1 VKWDEE
7 KLEVSPIDGAVR
19 KFFVRVP
26 QSDESRIKSVFG
38 DVEIMTGVVDGECGF
53 VTSEMSE
60 ADYRKKAEQ
69 FGNILSMI
77 RVD

>member
-1 VKWDEE
+1 M
-7 KLEVSPIDGAVR
+7 
-19 KFFVRVP
+19 
-26 QSDESRIKSVFG
+26 
-38 DVEIMTGVVDGECGF
+38 MTGVVKGECGF

-60 ADYRKKAEQ
+60 SEYKKKAEA

>member
-1 VKWDEE
+1 
-7 KLEVSPIDGAVR
+7 
-19 KFFVRVP
+19 VRVSS
-26 QSDESRIKSVFG
+26 SDEAKINDVFD
-38 DVEIMTGVVDGECGF
+38 DVELMTGVVEGECGF

-60 ADYRKKAEQ
+60 ADYKKKAAQ

>member
-1 VKWDEE
+1 
-7 KLEVSPIDGAVR
+7 L
-19 KFFVRVP
+19 
-26 QSDESRIKSVFG
+26 SDKAKIGEIFG
-38 DVEIMTGVVDGECGF
+38 DVEMMTGVVDGECGF

-60 ADYRKKAEQ
+60 SEYKEKAAA